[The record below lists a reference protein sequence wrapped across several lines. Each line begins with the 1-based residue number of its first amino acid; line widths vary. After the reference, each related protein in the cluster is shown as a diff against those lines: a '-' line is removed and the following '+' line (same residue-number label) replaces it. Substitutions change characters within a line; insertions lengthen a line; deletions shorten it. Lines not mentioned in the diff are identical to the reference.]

1 MKGTSKR
8 RGCGAAWAAAALLLA
23 AAAGAVA
30 APQPLPATLNLPK
43 DYKLPGDV
51 SVAVYL
57 PAHARKFRFYLDSA
71 GFWVQPGR
79 SLEQGVRDT
88 LPQFFANAFI
98 AGDGE
103 ARGYGLLVAL
113 RPGSSSTTARRC
125 SSSPIAPTT
134 RRDSNWPPAETA
146 PARSA
151 TSPPV
156 PGNTPPRR
164 VMQQVA
170 AQLVIKLRPDAAASD
185 RAVRRRRPASAH
197 RPQDAGDQ
205 RYRLLRQRRRAA
217 ADRQSR
223 PASCTVTE
231 VQHDGQ
237 VLSGK
242 VCSPPVRCSTS
253 PWSTRRRQPHFL
265 PAPRR
270 RTGAGR
276 PIVNVGFPLQSLLVA
291 TPNLTRGNVS
301 ARGASGCSA
310 SSSSRHRSSPAPAA
324 GPVSTVANCWASPS
338 AR

>member
-8 RGCGAAWAAAALLLA
+8 RGCGAAWATAALLLA

-113 RPGSSSTTARRC
+113 QPEFKFDNGTQVLKFAYRAYDAQGQQLAAGEENNTGK
-125 SSSPIAPTT
+125 IG
-134 RRDSNWPPAETA
+134 DL
-146 PARSA
+146 A
-151 TSPPV
+151 T
-156 PGNTPPRR
+156 GAGQYAAATR

-170 AQLVIKLRPDAAASD
+170 AQLVIKLRPDAA
-185 RAVRRRRPASAH
+185 RFPAVAQFGAVDPH
-197 RPQDAGDQ
+197 
-205 RYRLLRQRRRAA
+205 LLI
-217 ADRQSR
+217 DHKT
-223 PASCTVTE
+223 PVT
-231 VQHDGQ
+231 
-237 VLSGK
+237 SG
-242 VCSPPVRCSTS
+242 
-253 PWSTRRRQPHFL
+253 
-265 PAPRR
+265 
-270 RTGAGR
+270 TGFF
-276 PIVNVGFPLQSLLVA
+276 VN
-291 TPNLTRGNVS
+291 
-301 ARGASGCSA
+301 
-310 SSSSRHRSSPAPAA
+310 AA
-324 GPVSTVANCWASPS
+324 GQLLTANHVLQVVP
-338 AR
+338 